1 MISKKEIQAVLNSS
15 PYEFNIIENRNGF
28 FISSKVYEKDFPYLV
43 LESRENKNHI
53 FLKIPGKE
61 IHDLTDIHEYSGFIE
76 SLGNIA
82 YMLDAY

>member
-1 MISKKEIQAVLNSS
+1 MS
-15 PYEFNIIENRNGF
+15 F
-28 FISSKVYEKDFPYLV
+28 
-43 LESRENKNHI
+43 
-53 FLKIPGKE
+53 KE